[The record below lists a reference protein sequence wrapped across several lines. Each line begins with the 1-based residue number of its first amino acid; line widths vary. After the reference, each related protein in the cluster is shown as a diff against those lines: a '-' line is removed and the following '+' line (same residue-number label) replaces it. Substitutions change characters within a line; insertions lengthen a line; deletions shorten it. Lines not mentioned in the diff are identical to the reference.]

1 MRRRINRK
9 VSANTAAA
17 GEHAAWIGGLVVLA
31 GIMAI
36 VNVLANTTCNQLQ
49 ASIGEKEK
57 QLVKLQ
63 EQCQREY
70 AQLASLLVPRKL
82 SIELNRRGMAMNV
95 TQPYQIVKMSRS
107 GRPYPE
113 SVAVIA
119 RARGASAA
127 TATASYSGAQR
138 RRK

>member
-1 MRRRINRK
+1 MRRRNNRK

-57 QLVKLQ
+57 QLVKLK
-63 EQCQREY
+63 EQCQREST
-70 AQLASLLVPRKL
+70 QLASLSVPEKL
-82 SIELNRRGMAMNV
+82 SIALNRHGMAMNV
-95 TQPYQIVKMSRS
+95 TQPYQIVKMSSS

-113 SVAVIA
+113 SLAVIA
-119 RARGASAA
+119 RARSA
-127 TATASYSGAQR
+127 TEATASYGGAQR